1 MDSGEFVRRARPFR
15 RELLAHCYRMLGS
28 VDDAE
33 DAVQESYLRAWR
45 GYEGF
50 QHRSSFR
57 SWLYKIATNCC
68 LTMLE
73 HRDRRMLPSGL
84 GVPSDDPLA
93 PALAAG
99 ADVSWVQPIP
109 DAMVTPEGA
118 DPATLLD
125 AREGLRLALIA
136 SLQYLLPKQR
146 AVLILREVLRFSAD
160 EVADMLDT
168 TTAAVKSTLQRAR
181 AQLEQAAPSTDDI
194 RDPTHPEA
202 QALLGR
208 YIAAFESA
216 DGGAIERLL
225 REDAALEMVA
235 SRTWFA
241 GKRTCTAY
249 IIAQALGRPGD
260 WRMVATMANGQPA
273 AIAYLRDHQGQHQP
287 FGVAVLTLSAQG
299 IGRIVVFPGA
309 NVVTAFA
316 PPTGAP
322 VSLTLV

>member
-1 MDSGEFVRRARPFR
+1 VDSGEFVRRAKPFR
-15 RELLAHCYRMLGS
+15 RELLAHCYRMLAS
-28 VDDAE
+28 VADAE

-45 GYEGF
+45 GYDGF
-50 QHRSSFR
+50 EHRSSFR

-68 LTMLE
+68 LTLLE

-84 GVPSDDPLA
+84 DLPSDDPLA

-109 DAMVTPEGA
+109 DAMVAPAGA
-118 DPATLLD
+118 DPAAVLA

-181 AQLEQAAPSTDDI
+181 AQIEQAAPSADDI
-194 RDPTHPEA
+194 RDPTGPEA
-202 QALLGR
+202 RALLGR

-216 DGGAIERLL
+216 DAGAIERLL
-225 REDAALEMVA
+225 REDATLEMVG

-241 GKRTCTAY
+241 GKRTCNAY
-249 IIAQALGRPGD
+249 ISAQALGGPGD
-260 WRMVATMANGQPA
+260 WRMVPTMANGQPA

-287 FGVAVLTLSAQG
+287 FGVAVLTVTPQG
-299 IGRIVVFPGA
+299 IARIVVFPGA
-309 NVVTAFA
+309 GVVTIFA
-316 PPTGAP
+316 PPPGAP
-322 VSLTLV
+322 ISLTLV